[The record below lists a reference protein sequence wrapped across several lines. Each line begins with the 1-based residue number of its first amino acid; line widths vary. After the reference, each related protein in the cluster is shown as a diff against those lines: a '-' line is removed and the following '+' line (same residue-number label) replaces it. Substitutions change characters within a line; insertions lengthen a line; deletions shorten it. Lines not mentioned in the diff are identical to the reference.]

1 MKKTNNNVIPLIQ
14 AQEWA
19 AKWQECNS
27 LKAFL
32 IQKDNIDSILAA
44 GGGAVNFRGY
54 LGLDDDGDP
63 VFMLVGVDANGNDI
77 IDEKEGY
84 YVYDFN
90 DPCPRTC
97 SSGSPLM
104 TK

>member
-1 MKKTNNNVIPLIQ
+1 MEKTNPNVIPLKQ
-14 AQEWA
+14 AQDWA
-19 AKWQECNS
+19 ANWQKDNT

-44 GGGAVNFRGY
+44 GGNVANFRGY
-54 LGLDDDGDP
+54 LGLDDAGDP
-63 VFMLVGVDANGNDI
+63 VFMLVGVDASGNDI
-77 IDEKEGY
+77 INEEDGY

-97 SSGSPLM
+97 SPGSPLIM
-104 TK
+104 K